1 MNIKQALLL
10 TSILATVTTTAKA
23 GMIVDGDLK
32 DWINQPTGNSSDWL
46 PTDSSVKY
54 LIEDQSGI
62 DNGGYLS
69 PGYGGQAYD
78 AEAIYVKRDANFFY
92 VAVVTG
98 LSPATTEF
106 PAGDLA
112 FDFGN
117 DHSYEYGVVVKSD
130 SRNTDVTSSLN
141 GGIGRQGEV
150 YKVDKWN
157 VGLWA
162 DNGSYVGT
170 GLGTQAHPT
179 TVNTGTKIGNAELV
193 YTEALYNSQSLLGQ
207 IGNYNGSHYVIEAK
221 IPTLVFAATDL
232 AKAFTVHWTMA
243 CANDSLDVD
252 PPANAVAA
260 PASLTLL
267 MLGFAVLNSRRGN
280 SFSQRLAV

>member
-1 MNIKQALLL
+1 MNIKQRILLS
-10 TSILATVTTTAKA
+10 SILATVTATAQA

-32 DWINQPTGNSSDWL
+32 DWINQPSGNSSDWL

-54 LIEDQSGI
+54 AIEDQSGL

-78 AEAIYVKRDANFFY
+78 AEAIYLKRDANFFY

-98 LSPATTEF
+98 LSPDIKEF

-117 DHSYEYGVVVKSD
+117 DGSYEYGVVVKSD
-130 SRNTDVTSSLN
+130 SRNTDVNSSQN

-162 DNGSYVGT
+162 DNGAYVGT

-179 TVNTGTKIGNAELV
+179 TVNSGTKLGNAELV
-193 YTEALYNSQSLLGQ
+193 YTEALYNSQLILGQ
-207 IGNYNGSHYVIEAK
+207 LGNYKGSHYVIEAK
-221 IPTLVFAATDL
+221 IPTLVFAAADL

-243 CANDSLDVD
+243 CANDSIEVD
-252 PPANAVAA
+252 PPAKAVAA
-260 PASLTLL
+260 PATLSLL
-267 MLGFAVLNSRRGN
+267 MLGFAALTSRRGKG
-280 SFSQRLAV
+280 FSQGLAV